1 MIEQNQYGTTQEMV
15 IEEVDDHGVRR
26 IMAIDD
32 RGIYLTSPDR
42 VGRLVADANRYGVDR
57 TEFKSVLEALGYD
70 TAEIFEK
77 NRHRVKAQESYVAP
91 EKKVNPIKASKR
103 GG

>member
-1 MIEQNQYGTTQEMV
+1 MIEHNQFGTTPDMV
-15 IEEVDDHGVRR
+15 IEEIDDHGLKR

-32 RGIYLTSPDR
+32 RGLYLTSPEK
-42 VGRLVADANRYGVDR
+42 VGRRVADVNRYGVNR
-57 TEFKSVLEALGYD
+57 VEFKVILESLGYD
-70 TAEIFEK
+70 TDAIFEK
-77 NRHRVKAQESYVAP
+77 NRHRVRVEEGYTAP

>member
-1 MIEQNQYGTTQEMV
+1 MIEQNQFGTTPDMV
-15 IEEVDDHGVRR
+15 IEEIDDHGLKR

-32 RGIYLTSPDR
+32 RGLYLTSPEK
-42 VGRLVADANRYGVDR
+42 VGRRVADVNRYGVSR
-57 TEFKSVLEALGYD
+57 MEFKVILESLGYD
-70 TAEIFEK
+70 TEAIFEQ
-77 NRHRVKAQESYVAP
+77 NRHRVKAEEGYTVP

>member
-1 MIEQNQYGTTQEMV
+1 MIEQNQYGTTKEMV
-15 IEEVDDHGVRR
+15 IEEIDDHGVRR

-32 RGIYLTSPDR
+32 KGLYLTIPER
-42 VGRLVADANRYGVDR
+42 VGRSVADSNRYGVDR
-57 TEFKSVLEALGYD
+57 VEFKLVLEVLGYD
-70 TAEIFEK
+70 TADIFEK
-77 NRHRVKAQESYVAP
+77 NRHLIRAQESNAAP